1 LRPGRSTLC
10 REFDS
15 RDGKITIFQ
24 RRRLRGNPVT
34 PAEKAPNPPVRA
46 GDAPKLTKFTR
57 TSCRTREPDRLRTR
71 MAHAD

>member
-10 REFDS
+10 RKLDS

-24 RRRLRGNPVT
+24 RRLRGNPVT
-34 PAEKAPNPPVRA
+34 PAEKGLDGPVRA

-57 TSCRTREPDRLRTR
+57 TSCRTRESDRLRTR